1 MDWGDGSPA
10 WSEFVIAG
18 LVELDSE
25 RSAEG
30 LQTTTGLYPHLHRLE
45 LMEGKEHKGLRS
57 RLCASKP
64 HACSDQGGTEHAQH
78 GLWGSRKGARSD
90 LNFFL
95 MIVVPRV
102 FEPLIFYV
110 IPTFVKLAFLLL
122 APA

>member
-1 MDWGDGSPA
+1 
-10 WSEFVIAG
+10 
-18 LVELDSE
+18 
-25 RSAEG
+25 
-30 LQTTTGLYPHLHRLE
+30 
-45 LMEGKEHKGLRS
+45 
-57 RLCASKP
+57 
-64 HACSDQGGTEHAQH
+64 
-78 GLWGSRKGARSD
+78 LWGSRKGARSD